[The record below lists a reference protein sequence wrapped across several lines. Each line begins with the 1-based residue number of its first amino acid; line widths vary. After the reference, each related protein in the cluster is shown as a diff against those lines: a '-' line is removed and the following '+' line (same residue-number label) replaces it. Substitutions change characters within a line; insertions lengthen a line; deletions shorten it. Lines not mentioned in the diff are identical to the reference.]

1 MNKLTLFASRMLYS
15 QVGPGETMS
24 SPISTK
30 KGREG
35 KKDESWI
42 GPRRLT
48 RYEKARILGA
58 RALQISMGAPV
69 LIEVDETDKKMAD
82 PIYIAEEEIAQGV
95 LPVLIRRKL
104 PDGRAQEISLKK
116 LLSFRKIET

>member
-1 MNKLTLFASRMLYS
+1 MRMSHSR
-15 QVGPGETMS
+15 VGLGETMS
-24 SPISTK
+24 SPSSEDKSMESK
-30 KGREG
+30 KE
-35 KKDESWI
+35 ESWI
-42 GPRRLT
+42 GPKRLT

-82 PIYIAEEEIAQGV
+82 PLYIAEKEIEMGV

-104 PDGRAQEISLKK
+104 PDGRSQEISLKT
-116 LLSFRKIET
+116 LLSFRRFEL